1 VFAAIAAAAIL
12 TACAGLTDGGRTAA
26 STAPQAAAQASPQ
39 AATPQ
44 AEPQDALTAMASTR
58 AGADSAPADWAARE
72 LPSRIIPNVPETA
85 EAYYAPDSL
94 HVIAQTQDPKAL
106 RAQNA
111 KSAGGALT
119 WIFKD
124 DGSEAWRVND
134 HGQDA
139 CSWFFPDMK
148 RIVWTS
154 TRDNMDMPIGN
165 WSDDSEYPQG
175 SELYVSDWKGG
186 SIKRLTN
193 NKYYEAEVTVSPDGK
208 WIVFGRQINGQDD
221 IWLMKSDGTEERQ
234 LTFTP
239 DWQEGAPYF
248 LPDNRTIIFRA
259 WQRSVTAELSR
270 IRRETGQRNQTPMT
284 IFTMQLDGSNVQPRT
299 FTNDMNWAPFP
310 TPDGRHFVYVRI
322 SEGNNW
328 DVYMSDLAGGEPRRM
343 TWSPS
348 FDGFPSISPD
358 GKKMLFTR
366 SQGQRFMSDLY
377 TYVMDISSLDV
388 GPGNYKGVPAKAVAP
403 AGWKLPVEKAVAN

>member
-1 VFAAIAAAAIL
+1 MQRSTLYVTAIL
-12 TACAGLTDGGRTAA
+12 TAALAGHAGSVLAA
-26 STAPQAAAQASPQ
+26 DAAPSEKPKW
-39 AATPQ
+39 
-44 AEPQDALTAMASTR
+44 DAKAGASTR
-58 AGADSAPADWAARE
+58 AGADAAGADWASRE
-72 LPSRIIPNVPETA
+72 LPHRKIPNIPETA
-85 EAYYAPDSL
+85 EAYYAPDNI

-106 RAQNA
+106 RAKDE

-134 HGQDA
+134 RGQDA

-175 SELYVSDWKGG
+175 AELYTSDLKGG
-186 SIKRLTN
+186 NIKRLTN

-208 WIVFGRQINGQDD
+208 WIVFGRQIKGNMDVW
-221 IWLMKSDGTEERQ
+221 IMKSDGTGEKQ

-248 LPDNRTIIFRA
+248 LPDSKTILYRA
-259 WQRSVTAELSR
+259 WQRSVTQELKR
-270 IRRETGQRNQTPMT
+270 IREETGQRNQTPMT
-284 IFTMQLDGSNVQPRT
+284 IFTMNIDGSNVQPRT

-310 TPDGRHFVYVRI
+310 APDGRHFAYVRI
-322 SEGNNW
+322 GEGNNW
-328 DVYMSDLAGGEPRRM
+328 DVYLGDLAGGEPRRL

-348 FDGFPSISPD
+348 FDGFPAISPD
-358 GKKMLFTR
+358 GKKLLFTR
-366 SQGQRFMSDLY
+366 SEGQRFMSDLY
-377 TYVMDISSLDV
+377 THVMDISSLNI
-388 GPGNYKGVPAKAVAP
+388 GPENFKGVPPKAEAP
-403 AGWKLPVEKAVAN
+403 AGWKLPVEKVVSSN

>member
-1 VFAAIAAAAIL
+1 MQRSAIFVTTLFATCLAAPLGIAHAADSAAPPADAAAK
-12 TACAGLTDGGRTAA
+12 
-26 STAPQAAAQASPQ
+26 
-39 AATPQ
+39 
-44 AEPQDALTAMASTR
+44 ASTR
-58 AGADSAPADWAARE
+58 AAADSGAPDWAAKE
-72 LPSRIIPNVPETA
+72 LPIRQIPNIPETA
-85 EAYYAPDSL
+85 EAYYAPDNI
-94 HVIAQTQDPKAL
+94 HIIAQTQDPKAL
-106 RAQNA
+106 RAKDE

-134 HGQDA
+134 RGQDA

-165 WSDDSEYPQG
+165 WSEDTDYPQG
-175 SELYVSDWKGG
+175 AELYVSDLKGG
-186 SIKRLTN
+186 NVQRLTN

-208 WIVFGRQINGQDD
+208 WIVFGRQIDGNMD
-221 IWLMKSDGTEERQ
+221 IWLMKSDGTGEKQ

-259 WQRSVTAELSR
+259 WQRSVTAELKR
-270 IRRETGQRNQTPMT
+270 IREQTGQRNQTPMT
-284 IFTMQLDGSNVQPRT
+284 IFTMNIDGSNVVPRT

-310 TPDGRHFVYVRI
+310 APDGRHFAYVRI
-322 SEGNNW
+322 GEGNNW
-328 DVYMSDLAGGEPRRM
+328 DVYLGDLSGVEPPRRL

-348 FDGFPSISPD
+348 FDGFPAISPD
-358 GKKMLFTR
+358 GKKLLFTR
-366 SQGQRFMSDLY
+366 SKGQRFMADLY
-377 TYVMDISSLDV
+377 THVMDISSLNI
-388 GPGNYKGVPAKAVAP
+388 GPENFKGVPAKSAPP
-403 AGWKLPVEKAVAN
+403 AGWTLPAEKPVAKAATR